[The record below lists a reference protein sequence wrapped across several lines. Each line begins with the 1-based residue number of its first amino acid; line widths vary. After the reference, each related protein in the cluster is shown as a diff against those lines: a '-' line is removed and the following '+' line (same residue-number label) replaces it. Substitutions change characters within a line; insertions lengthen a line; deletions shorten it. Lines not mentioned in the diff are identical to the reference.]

1 MMLSKKDIKILLCC
15 LGLVCVGFLYDNA
28 CDYIMSVMD
37 SRNEKIKEETE
48 YKRMVMET
56 IEKDIYYACGE
67 DPYCRDVFED
77 C

>member
-1 MMLSKKDIKILLCC
+1 MCC
-15 LGLVCVGFLYDNA
+15 IGLVCIGFVYDNA

-37 SRNEKIKEETE
+37 SRNDKIKEDTE
-48 YKRMVMET
+48 YKRMVMGT
-56 IEKDIYYACGE
+56 IEKDIYNACGS